1 MDAQAAGTLDDFEIP
16 AFLRSQSDT
25 TKFRVTEVWMAPP
38 STAPFWVSLVGDS
51 EQTEV
56 EGSHNSGLS
65 PAGLAEGLHRS
76 PRAVWPKTYQELE
89 DIQLVPRV
97 IEWLEVVVGQGQS
110 EAEVVQA
117 FMEIMSRMDF
127 TLRQTVTGSLK
138 KFIRR
143 GTTHLSALQ
152 SELQGQISKALD
164 EVSATS
170 WPVGLLDYVEA
181 GH

>member
-1 MDAQAAGTLDDFEIP
+1 MSDLVIP
-16 AFLRSQSDT
+16 AFLRNQSDN
-25 TKFRVTEVWMAPP
+25 TKSLEVPAWTAPP
-38 STAPFWVSLVGDS
+38 LTAPFWVSLVGDS
-51 EQTEV
+51 EQSKGDGTQ
-56 EGSHNSGLS
+56 NSGLS
-65 PAGLAEGLHRS
+65 PAGLAEGLKRS

-97 IEWLEVVVGQGQS
+97 IEWLEVVIGQGQS

-117 FMEIMSRMDF
+117 FLEIMSRMDF

-143 GTTHLSALQ
+143 TNKQHSALQ
-152 SELQGQISKALD
+152 SELQDRISMALE

-170 WPVGLLDYVEA
+170 WPAGILDYAEA
-181 GH
+181 GQ